1 MKNYLMR
8 GTYELLP
15 TSEKQH
21 IFSEIGKCHNMEL
34 KELTTFSRWGI
45 TTESAVF
52 EYEGSNFVFVPG
64 DNVTLGWNE
73 FSQGMDND
81 TKNEL
86 LEVFEEYELD
96 ITIEEFLASC
106 TSPVRQVTINP
117 MLVEQKFQ
125 EYGYERVDIDST
137 VITQN
142 KNWVKSLEDAK
153 KQRYSCLNIVGQVRF
168 SCIKGKWVAD
178 ICHNMTY
185 EKLLKSIHIQGFS
198 LPTLNEWEYLCG
210 GGCRTLFP
218 WGDSFDF
225 SMRLH
230 HFDYGKKTT
239 APYDLEQPNFFGLSI
254 GFDPY
259 KYEILESDNSSA
271 IIQKGGDGGGNIC
284 GGMGIVMG
292 YLPCSPYFIQEDDAY
307 MEINNDYNFIRRII
321 RLKE

>member
-8 GTYELLP
+8 GTYEFLP
-15 TSEKQH
+15 TLEKQN
-21 IFSEIGKCHNMEL
+21 IFSEIGKHHNMEF
-34 KELTTFSRWGI
+34 KKLTTFSRWGI

-86 LEVFEEYELD
+86 LEAFEEYELE
-96 ITIEEFLASC
+96 ITIEEFLNSC
-106 TSPVRQVTINP
+106 TSPVRQVTVNP

-125 EYGYERVDIDST
+125 EYGYERVDIDSDI
-137 VITQN
+137 ITKN
-142 KNWVKSLEDAK
+142 KSWTETLENAK
-153 KQRYSCLNIVGQVRF
+153 MQRYSCVNIAEQVRF
-168 SCIKGKWVAD
+168 SYINGKWVAD
-178 ICHNMTY
+178 IYNDITY
-185 EKLLKSIHIQGFS
+185 AQLLKSIHIQGFS
-198 LPTLNEWEYLCG
+198 LPTFDEWEYLCG

-225 SMRLH
+225 SMKLRY
-230 HFDYGKKTT
+230 FDYNNKTN

-259 KYEILESDNSSA
+259 KCEILESENSSD
-271 IIQKGGDGGGNIC
+271 IIQKGGDGGCNVC

-292 YLPCSPYFIQEDDAY
+292 YLPCSPYYIQEKDMY
-307 MEINNDYNFIRRII
+307 MEINSDYDFIRRII